1 MQHVC
6 QRVSRV
12 NGAFRR
18 IVSDIL
24 SALWPAAAIYAVH
37 RICETVTLFA
47 PVRVEK
53 LPEEDPYSTVVP
65 DDLVAVAMQYPDGWA
80 QEDMMKAIREKYDAL
95 RDWNLVRSAFNV
107 GRIDA

>member
-1 MQHVC
+1 VT
-6 QRVSRV
+6 
-12 NGAFRR
+12 
-18 IVSDIL
+18 DIL
-24 SALWPAAAIYAVH
+24 LVLWPLAAIYAVH

-47 PVRVEK
+47 PVPVEQND
-53 LPEEDPYSTVVP
+53 EDDAYSIVVP
-65 DDLVAVAMQYPDGWA
+65 EDLVAVAMQYPDGWA

>member
-1 MQHVC
+1 MT
-6 QRVSRV
+6 
-12 NGAFRR
+12 
-18 IVSDIL
+18 DIL
-24 SALWPAAAIYAVH
+24 LVLWPLAAIYAVH

-47 PVRVEK
+47 PMPVEHND
-53 LPEEDPYSTVVP
+53 EEDAYSAVVP
-65 DDLVAVAMQYPDGWA
+65 EDLVAVAMQYPDGWA